1 MTDRKPTDNPTE
13 NPTENPIEN
22 PAGEARRLARAE
34 CWREAEAVI
43 GRLIA
48 AAFGLPVAVVAINR
62 DRYSLNSL
70 NGFVTTSDGRAF
82 FFKFHQEEGEA
93 DTVGEYYRAEVLRD
107 AGFPVDLP
115 LHSSGE
121 VGRQILLY
129 RRRGDPRFADLCRAV
144 DMGEAAATPLIEA
157 QRTLDRIIG
166 ERYLATLHVT
176 TVAQVE
182 AESIHR
188 LFHARL
194 VDPGRDGELGGRARR
209 FYADQE
215 FRFPGATLHW
225 RDLADRRWRIN
236 GIAYRDTLRALF
248 EESRERLQ
256 PARLAGHGA
265 VTAHGDAHNANVWAE
280 PADGAPRLVFF
291 DPAFAGRHI
300 PALLAEVKATFHNI
314 FAHPLWLYDAPIA
327 DRRFTAD
334 VTVAG
339 DAIDVR
345 TDWQPS
351 PLRMEFLQSKAAR
364 VWRPLLTALRARGW
378 LPAEWRR
385 IVRCALFCCPTLVM
399 DLRAG
404 GGADHTPTT
413 SAIGLA
419 VAIMMGSEP
428 EGAADALSAALDSV
442 DLALSR

>member
-1 MTDRKPTDNPTE
+1 MTDRNPTDNPTE
-13 NPTENPIEN
+13 NPT
-22 PAGEARRLARAE
+22 GEARRLARAE

-48 AAFGLPVAVVAINR
+48 AAFGLPVAAVAINR

-82 FFKFHQEEGEA
+82 FFKLHQEEGEA

-115 LHSSGE
+115 LHTSGE

-129 RRRGDPRFADLCRAV
+129 RRRSDPRFADLCRAV
-144 DMGEAAATPLIEA
+144 DMGEADVSPLIEA
-157 QRTLDRIIG
+157 QWALDRLIG

-194 VDPGRDGELGGRARR
+194 VDPGRDGELGGRAHR
-209 FYADQE
+209 FYVDQE
-215 FRFPGATLHW
+215 FRFPGAALYW
-225 RDLADRRWRIN
+225 RNLADKHWRIN
-236 GIAYRDTLRALF
+236 GVAYRDTLRALF

-265 VTAHGDAHNANVWAE
+265 VVAHGDAHNANVWAE
-280 PADGAPRLVFF
+280 PADGAPHLVFF
-291 DPAFAGRHI
+291 DPAFAGLHI
-300 PALLAEVKATFHNI
+300 PALLAEIKATFHNI
-314 FAHPLWLYDAPIA
+314 FAHPLWLYDAPVA
-327 DRRFTAD
+327 DRRFTAEATVVDD
-334 VTVAG
+334 VL
-339 DAIDVR
+339 DIR
-345 TDWQPS
+345 TDWQLS
-351 PLRMEFLQSKAAR
+351 PLRKEFLAAKAAL
-364 VWRPLLTALRARGW
+364 VWQPLLAALQGRGW

-404 GGADHTPTT
+404 GSADHTPVT
-413 SAIGLA
+413 SAVGLG
-419 VAIMMGSEP
+419 VAMMAGNEP
-428 EGAADALSAALDSV
+428 EGADAI
-442 DLALSR
+442 SRFLEGIDPAPPG